1 MIIFS
6 SLRQFMRIYQSPA
19 VLILHFIIIISVIL
33 QIVISN
39 WMSVSVTGVIPAS
52 GYRLFFTWMHIITGL
67 SFWVSGTLLIAL
79 CFHQR
84 GIKHYYPWAFGCFS
98 QIATDCRA
106 MLHGK
111 LPESAPGG
119 LATSVQGLGLGALML
134 VVLSGTAWLILWAAG
149 SAYAG
154 EIRNLH
160 KTLTGLIEAYIIGHG
175 AMGLLHFIVWLRK
188 KSVYDNNQTR

>member
-1 MIIFS
+1 MTIFS
-6 SLRQFMRIYQSPA
+6 SLRQFMRLFQSPA
-19 VLILHFIIIISVIL
+19 VLILHFIIIISIIL

-39 WMSVSVTGVIPAS
+39 WMSVSVTG
-52 GYRLFFTWMHIITGL
+52 L
-67 SFWVSGTLLIAL
+67 SFWVSGTLLIVL

-84 GIKHYYPWAFGCFS
+84 GIKHYYPWAFGYFS
-98 QIATDCRA
+98 QITADCRDL
-106 MLHGK
+106 LHGK
-111 LPESAPGG
+111 LPESSPGG
-119 LATSVQGLGLGALML
+119 LATTVQGLGLGALML
-134 VVLSGTAWLILWAAG
+134 VVLSGTAWFILWLQG

-188 KSVYDNNQTR
+188 KSVSDNNQPH